1 MIEIINGYKSLG
13 DKEVLKNI
21 NLKVEQGSIF
31 GLIGPNGA
39 GKTTLIKSMMGIY
52 KLDKGE
58 IKVKEE
64 PVFENSKIKGVMG
77 YVTDENNLLDYFTL
91 KDAVKFYSLSYKS
104 FDENRFYELNKIF
117 QLPEKKSIRKFSKGM
132 KMRLSIMLNL
142 SIMPEVL
149 VMDEPTNGLDPIVKR
164 EFINILLEDVAERG
178 TTVLISSHN
187 LGELERI
194 CDSIAI
200 INNGE
205 IKYSNSIEKM
215 KETIRKI
222 QVVFKN
228 DAPSD
233 LGEWNEIIKVE
244 KVGRVY
250 NIVTKDYSKE
260 FLDKLNSCEILFQE
274 EIDLTLEDMFIY
286 SIGGDVNY
294 EELFK

>member
-1 MIEIINGYKSLG
+1 MIEIINGNKSLG
-13 DKEVLKNI
+13 DKDVLKNI
-21 NLKVEQGSIF
+21 NLKVEKGSIF

-39 GKTTLIKSMMGIY
+39 GKTTLIKDIMGIY

-58 IKVKEE
+58 IKVKGE

-91 KDAVKFYSLSYKS
+91 KDTVNFYSLSYKS
-104 FDENRFYELNKIF
+104 FDKNRFYKLNETF

-200 INNGE
+200 LNKGE

-228 DAPSD
+228 DAPCD
-233 LGEWNEIIKVE
+233 LEEWNEIIKVE
-244 KVGRVY
+244 RVGRVY
-250 NIVTKDYSKE
+250 NIVTKDYSKK

-274 EIDLTLEDMFIY
+274 EIDLSLEDMFIY

>member
-1 MIEIINGYKSLG
+1 VIEIINGHKSLG
-13 DKEVLKNI
+13 DKDVLKNI
-21 NLKVEQGSIF
+21 NLKVEKGSIF

-39 GKTTLIKSMMGIY
+39 GKTTLIKDIMGIY

-58 IKVKEE
+58 IKVKGE

-91 KDAVKFYSLSYKS
+91 KDTVNFYSLSYKS
-104 FDENRFYELNKIF
+104 FDKNRFYKLNETF

-164 EFINILLEDVAERG
+164 QFINILLEDVAERG

-200 INNGE
+200 LNKGE

-228 DAPSD
+228 DAPCD
-233 LGEWNEIIKVE
+233 LEEWNEIIKVE
-244 KVGRVY
+244 RVGRVY
-250 NIVTKDYSKE
+250 NIVTKDYSKK

-274 EIDLTLEDMFIY
+274 EIDLSLEDMFIY

>member
-1 MIEIINGYKSLG
+1 MIEIINGHKSLG
-13 DKEVLKNI
+13 DKDVLKNI
-21 NLKVEQGSIF
+21 NLKVEKGSIF

-39 GKTTLIKSMMGIY
+39 GKTTLIKDIMGIY

-58 IKVKEE
+58 IKVKGE

-91 KDAVKFYSLSYKS
+91 KDTVNFYSLSYKS
-104 FDENRFYELNKIF
+104 FDKNRFYKLNETF

-164 EFINILLEDVAERG
+164 QFINILLEDVAERG

-200 INNGE
+200 LNKGE

-228 DAPSD
+228 DAPCD
-233 LGEWNEIIKVE
+233 LEEWNEIIKVE
-244 KVGRVY
+244 RVGRVY
-250 NIVTKDYSKE
+250 NIVTKDYSKK

-274 EIDLTLEDMFIY
+274 EIDLSLEDMFIY

>member
-1 MIEIINGYKSLG
+1 
-13 DKEVLKNI
+13 
-21 NLKVEQGSIF
+21 
-31 GLIGPNGA
+31 
-39 GKTTLIKSMMGIY
+39 
-52 KLDKGE
+52 
-58 IKVKEE
+58 
-64 PVFENSKIKGVMG
+64 
-77 YVTDENNLLDYFTL
+77 
-91 KDAVKFYSLSYKS
+91 
-104 FDENRFYELNKIF
+104 
-117 QLPEKKSIRKFSKGM
+117 
-132 KMRLSIMLNL
+132 
-142 SIMPEVL
+142 
-149 VMDEPTNGLDPIVKR
+149 
-164 EFINILLEDVAERG
+164 
-178 TTVLISSHN
+178 
-187 LGELERI
+187 
-194 CDSIAI
+194 
-200 INNGE
+200 
-205 IKYSNSIEKM
+205 M

>member
-1 MIEIINGYKSLG
+1 MIEIINGHKSLG

-77 YVTDENNLLDYFTL
+77 YVTDENTLLDYFTL

>member
-1 MIEIINGYKSLG
+1 VIEIINGYKSLG

-77 YVTDENNLLDYFTL
+77 YVTDENTLLDYFTL

>member
-1 MIEIINGYKSLG
+1 MIEIINGHKSLG
-13 DKEVLKNI
+13 DKDVLKNI
-21 NLKVEQGSIF
+21 NLKVEKGSIF

-39 GKTTLIKSMMGIY
+39 GKTTLIKDIMGIY

-58 IKVKEE
+58 IKVKGE

-91 KDAVKFYSLSYKS
+91 KDTVNFYSLSYKS
-104 FDENRFYELNKIF
+104 FDKNRFYKLNETF

-200 INNGE
+200 LNKGE

-228 DAPSD
+228 DAPCD
-233 LGEWNEIIKVE
+233 LEEWNEIIKVE
-244 KVGRVY
+244 RVGRVY
-250 NIVTKDYSKE
+250 NIVTKDYSKK

-274 EIDLTLEDMFIY
+274 EIDLSLEDMFIY